1 MECVRGEAIGFPA
14 YRQAGKALESGSFRL
29 SPFQESG
36 IFILRHSLSREG
48 KGAGVNVGLRM
59 ADKKKKKEMP
69 KIDIYKAWCKA
80 CGICVAFCPTG
91 ALAKDEA
98 GNPYVKDIGQCIN
111 CGWCEIRCP
120 DFAITVETKPEEKK
134 RIEVKG
140 GEEEPSP
147 KEEEVSPERIA
158 ASRE

>member
-1 MECVRGEAIGFPA
+1 MRVFPPFP
-14 YRQAGKALESGSFRL
+14 FREKPRF
-29 SPFQESG
+29 SYYDRVSHE
-36 IFILRHSLSREG
+36 EG
-48 KGAGVNVGLRM
+48 KVAGIDNVGLRM
-59 ADKKKKKEMP
+59 ADKGKKKKETP

-98 GNPYVKDIGQCIN
+98 GNPYVKDIDKCIN

-120 DFAITVETKPEEKK
+120 DFAITVETKTEEKK

-140 GEEEPSP
+140 GEEEPKP
-147 KEEEVSPERIA
+147 KEEDVSPERIA